1 MANQSI
7 IDSVAGSYLPEI
19 VGEQFKILFD
29 DDDEKI
35 YVSYPDI
42 LNEVMGSCECRP
54 MQEVA
59 LSSVY
64 TDEIENIN
72 FDGIFPKPE
81 VGFVDFNFKSVSK
94 LLIKKNL
101 RFNLYIYLNNV
112 GSNRKSTRKL
122 YS

>member
-19 VGEQFKILFD
+19 GGEQFKILFD

-42 LNEVMGSCECRP
+42 LNELMGNCECRP

-94 LLIKKNL
+94 LLMNKNVSL
-101 RFNLYIYLNNV
+101 DLFIHLF
-112 GSNRKSTRKL
+112 KQ
-122 YS
+122 